1 MDAAVAN
8 DTVMEVARFV
18 EMFEEAEQSTYD
30 ARLNAERD
38 RDYYNKIQLT
48 DAETAELRKR
58 GQPTNVF
65 NQIRRKINTLKGIE
79 VKRRVDPR
87 AFPRTPQHEI
97 DAEGATSALR
107 FVASNTN
114 FDKVRTL
121 VWENMLIEGFGGAE
135 VVHEIKNGQPEIVV
149 NRYSWDRLFYD
160 PHSAELDFSDARYLG
175 TVVWADAT
183 QLKEEYTDKA
193 DDIQWTMSD
202 VIAGETFDDKPR
214 YTIWSSRQ
222 RNRVRVVMVW
232 YLEKDEWHFCKYHKG
247 GILEQGVSPY
257 LNEDGKTV
265 CPLVMQSM
273 YVDRENQRHGFVR
286 DMVDPQDEINKRRSK
301 ALHLLTMRQVVMED
315 GAVDSEAKVRRELA
329 RPDGVIKV
337 GPGLRFDI
345 QPQGDLAQGQVA
357 LLHEAKD
364 EIDRMGANTAL
375 EGQTS
380 ESASGRAVMARQ
392 QGGMTELAADNDK
405 LTDWTIRCYKQMWL
419 RVRQFWTEPRW
430 IRVTDDQDQIKWV
443 GLNQQ
448 KTIGDVLREMDPQE
462 AMMEAQQ
469 LGISS
474 PQDPRLNMVAGVENS
489 VPRMEMDIEIEEVPD
504 QISLEWEQ
512 FQAITGLAPALMQA
526 NPALAPTIGE
536 LMIDIAPGVKSET
549 RRKLR
554 ESIAKMEEQS
564 AQSGAVQQQI
574 VQQRAALEVEQAEA
588 DVDATIAKAQKDQAQ
603 AVAAQVNA
611 LTF

>member
-301 ALHLLTMRQVVMED
+301 ALHLLTMRQVIMED
-315 GAVDSEAKVRRELA
+315 GAVNSPAEARRELA
-329 RPDGVIKV
+329 RPDGMIVKNQ
-337 GPGLRFDI
+337 GFEFEI

-375 EGQTS
+375 EGETG

-405 LTDWTIRCYKQMWL
+405 LTDWTIRCYEQMWL

-474 PQDPRLNMVAGVENS
+474 PQDPRLNMVAGVENA

-574 VQQRAALEVEQAEA
+574 VQQRAALEIEQAEA

>member
-301 ALHLLTMRQVVMED
+301 ALHLLTMRQVIMED
-315 GAVDSEAKVRRELA
+315 GAVNSPAEARRELA
-329 RPDGVIKV
+329 RPDGMIVKNQ
-337 GPGLRFDI
+337 GFEFEI
-345 QPQGDLAQGQVA
+345 QQQGDLASGQVA

-375 EGQTS
+375 EGETG

-405 LTDWTIRCYKQMWL
+405 LTDWTIRCYEQMWL

-448 KTIGDVLREMDPQE
+448 KTIGDMLREMPREE
-462 AMMEAQQ
+462 AMMSAQD
-469 LGISS
+469 LGITS
-474 PQDPRLNMVAGVENS
+474 PQDPRLNMVAGVENA

-574 VQQRAALEVEQAEA
+574 VQQRAALEIEQAEA